1 MEKAAGAAVPTG
13 LKVRATQ
20 CATCIYRPDS
30 ALAPSLDALEA
41 EAADPAMPGHFARWR
56 ACHTTRYD
64 AADVVCAGFYKR
76 HRDRCTLLQLA
87 SRLGGIVEVD
97 A

>member
-1 MEKAAGAAVPTG
+1 MEKAGSSAGPKG
-13 LKVRATQ
+13 LKVRTTQ

-30 ALAPSLDALEA
+30 ALASSLDALEA
-41 EAADPAMPGHFARWR
+41 EAADPAMPGHFALWR

-64 AADVVCAGFYKR
+64 TADVVCAGFYER

-87 SRLGGIVEVD
+87 SRLGGIVQVD

>member
-1 MEKAAGAAVPTG
+1 MTTRAVTSSPRG

-20 CATCIYRPDS
+20 CATCIYRPES
-30 ALAPSLDALEA
+30 EFAANLEALEA
-41 EAADPAMPGHFARWR
+41 EAADPAMPDHFARWR

-64 AADVVCAGFYKR
+64 DADVVCAGFYER

-87 SRLGGIVEVD
+87 SRLGGIIEVEL
-97 A
+97 